1 MSEWELLGAG
11 CWMLDARS
19 SKLIARSSKLPPPIK
34 ELLPQLLL
42 IKQIETKP
50 LLHKFSHKPDRGN
63 HVVMEET
70 VGFVEGDDLAEIRH
84 QLFQFWG

>member
-1 MSEWELLGAG
+1 MLDTG
-11 CWMLDARS
+11 CWILDARS
-19 SKLIARSSKLPPPIK
+19 SKLEAHSQTHPLIK

-70 VGFVEGDDLAEIRH
+70 VGFVEGDDLAEGCH
-84 QLFQFWG
+84 ELFQFGG